1 MATTT
6 GLGGPLTVM
15 IHGVVEE
22 DHHTVVDDG
31 IIISVVLVMVHGVR
45 LEVGDLTEVEIT
57 MVGVVVRG
65 VPMGVG
71 EDIMDKVVDPMGVV
85 EIGVVGGMGV
95 DINQQDGKVLEVGE
109 EAGIGIGQLQDGM
122 ETRTSGSM
130 ATVLHHHLV
139 TEKVSISRNITIFTL
154 IQKALLPNF
163 TCIFVILLTYQFQK
177 EN

>member
-1 MATTT
+1 
-6 GLGGPLTVM
+6 M

-71 EDIMDKVVDPMGVV
+71 EDIMDMVVDPMGVV

-95 DINQQDGKVLEVGE
+95 DINQQDGKVQEVGE

-139 TEKVSISRNITIFTL
+139 TEKVSISRNIAIFTL
-154 IQKALLPNF
+154 IQN
-163 TCIFVILLTYQFQK
+163 TCIFVISLTYQFQK